1 MTLRCR
7 SKGLLLA
14 TQKTA
19 QAQRGYSSISGAFE
33 GQSRASRSVG
43 TPFGQTLTPSPR
55 SRIPGKKRGLSAL
68 RRRKKNKSNKHPL
81 QRARIVVAVI
91 KNNCRNPE
99 TLDWIVP

>member
-19 QAQRGYSSISGAFE
+19 QAQRVYSSISGAFE

-43 TPFGQTLTPSPR
+43 TPFWQALTPSPR
-55 SRIPGKKRGLSAL
+55 SRKPEKKRGLSSPQ
-68 RRRKKNKSNKHPL
+68 KKEEKQVKQTPTS
-81 QRARIVVAVI
+81 AG
-91 KNNCRNPE
+91 KNRSRG
-99 TLDWIVP
+99 DQK

>member
-19 QAQRGYSSISGAFE
+19 QAQRVYSSISGAFE

-43 TPFGQTLTPSPR
+43 TPFGQALTPSPR
-55 SRIPGKKRGLSAL
+55 SR
-68 RRRKKNKSNKHPL
+68 RKEGFQPSEEGRKTSQTNTHFSG
-81 QRARIVVAVI
+81 Q
-91 KNNCRNPE
+91 E
-99 TLDWIVP
+99 S

>member
-19 QAQRGYSSISGAFE
+19 QAQRVYSSISGAFE

-43 TPFGQTLTPSPR
+43 TPFGQALTPSPR
-55 SRIPGKKRGLSAL
+55 SRKPEKIRGLSAL

-91 KNNCRNPE
+91 KNNCR
-99 TLDWIVP
+99 